1 MFRSLDH
8 PQGTTLFLAKVTSK
22 IFIKFLYINRV
33 LWQHVV
39 LCKIA
44 LLGMR
49 LAMVYVV
56 CYVARDTH
64 HVTHDVHHSQAH
76 SQ

>member
-8 PQGTTLFLAKVTSK
+8 PQGATLFLAKVTSQT
-22 IFIKFLYINRV
+22 FIKFLYINRV
-33 LWQHVV
+33 MWQHVV
-39 LCKIA
+39 LCKLA

-56 CYVARDTH
+56 CYV
-64 HVTHDVHHSQAH
+64 VTASLRNTRRTP
-76 SQ
+76 

>member
-8 PQGTTLFLAKVTSK
+8 PQGATLFLAKVASK
-22 IFIKFLYINRV
+22 TFIEFLYISMV

-49 LAMVYVV
+49 LAMVCRVL
-56 CYVARDTH
+56 RGERLSLRNTRH
-64 HVTHDVHHSQAH
+64 TP
-76 SQ
+76 

>member
-1 MFRSLDH
+1 MFRSLDQ
-8 PQGTTLFLAKVTSK
+8 PQRATLFLAKVTSK
-22 IFIKFLYINRV
+22 TFIKFLYINRV

-49 LAMVYVV
+49 PA
-56 CYVARDTH
+56 VAGRIPSKAILHNTTCCH
-64 HVTHDVHHSQAH
+64 NTLLI
-76 SQ
+76 

>member
-8 PQGTTLFLAKVTSK
+8 PQGATLFLAKVTSK
-22 IFIKFLYINRV
+22 TFIKFLYINMV
-33 LWQHVV
+33 WWQHVV

-49 LAMVYVV
+49 PAVVCVV
-56 CYVARDTH
+56 CYVVRDWLSLSLRNARRTP
-64 HVTHDVHHSQAH
+64 
-76 SQ
+76 

>member
-8 PQGTTLFLAKVTSK
+8 PEGAALFIAKVTSK
-22 IFIKFLYINRV
+22 TFIKFLYINRV

-49 LAMVYVV
+49 PAMVYVRRV
-56 CYVARDTH
+56 LV
-64 HVTHDVHHSQAH
+64 VTRHAATTSC
-76 SQ
+76 